1 MRRLTACTAA
11 WEARWPEEG
20 RCRQLAV
27 ADRSRRRATRHDL
40 RIPSLVSGRFS
51 IPDLIQDLQRLQIR
65 IGSDA
70 APTLSL
76 DSFITIF
83 GRWRK
88 QEGHPA
94 EWVDMADYA
103 HVSQGPGIM
112 LIGQRCNFSFDMGGP
127 GPGILYAA
135 KKGLTGSHPARIL
148 SAIEW
153 CLALSNLLVAEEE
166 FPPGVRLR
174 TDSLELRFND
184 RLETPNTAATDEQLQ
199 PAIRQALDALFG
211 QGDYRLVPQTDRNQ
225 MCGFSV
231 QASKAEPLSA
241 LLDRLSQASDS

>member
-1 MRRLTACTAA
+1 MTHKLN
-11 WEARWPEEG
+11 
-20 RCRQLAV
+20 
-27 ADRSRRRATRHDL
+27 
-40 RIPSLVSGRFS
+40 
-51 IPDLIQDLQRLQIR
+51 LIQDLQRLQIR

-70 APTLSL
+70 PASLSL

-103 HVSQGPGIM
+103 HVARGPGIV
-112 LIGQRCNFSFDMGGP
+112 LIGQRCNFSFDMGDP

-135 KKGLTGSHPARIL
+135 KKGLTGTPSARIL

-174 TDSLELRFND
+174 TDSLDLRFND
-184 RLETPNTAATDEQLQ
+184 RLETPNTPSTDEQLQ
-199 PAIRQALDALFG
+199 PAIRQALDTLFG
-211 QGDYRLVPQTDRNQ
+211 QGTYQLVPQTDRNQ
-225 MCGFSV
+225 PYGVSV
-231 QASKAEPLSA
+231 QASKAEPLSV
-241 LLDRLSQASDS
+241 LLERLSQSSGS